1 MREMSVTEQKY
12 QAIRAVVGEGRTIAE
27 VAAQWRVSRRTLHRW
42 LARYELEGLEG
53 LSERSHRPGSCPHQ
67 MAGEFEVRVL
77 ELRRAPR
84 YWGPHRIWL
93 ELAKLS
99 GVPPPEPAIYPCLV
113 GAGGVDPVRPQ
124 QRQEHRKRSRKG
136 RAMA

>member
-12 QAIRAVVGEGRTIAE
+12 QAILAVVAEGRTIAE
-27 VAAQWRVSRRTLHRW
+27 VATQWRVSRRTLHRW

-67 MAGEFEVRVL
+67 MAGEFEVRAL
-77 ELRRAPR
+77 ELRRGHR

-93 ELAKLS
+93 GLAKPPRR
-99 GVPPPEPAIYPCLV
+99 PPPAPAHHPRLV
-113 GAGGVDPVRPQ
+113 RAGGVFPGPPPPPHAR
-124 QRQEHRKRSRKG
+124 
-136 RAMA
+136 